1 MIHNR
6 SRLLRGTAAL
16 AATAV
21 LAGCGVKQSYYKDLE
36 SYIVKNQYA
45 AAQEHVQK
53 EPDKTYPQRDRLL
66 YYFDLAMT
74 AHLAGDYAKSNEAL
88 YAAEKAIEDLYSKS
102 VSKQAASFLVND
114 NVKEYAGEDFEMV
127 VVHVIAA
134 LNYVFMN
141 QLDDALVEAR
151 KVDLKL
157 KVVAERTGGKKVAYQ
172 TDAFARYLAGMIHEN
187 KASTEELNEAYIS
200 YKQALE
206 AYAKEYQVN
215 YKTPVPA
222 ALVNDALRT
231 AMQLGFSD
239 FEEEI
244 RKEYAP
250 NAPKTPKGKTS
261 GEVVV
266 IHYTGL
272 APQKVD
278 FVTQVGAACGTAILQ
293 TQEVPEADQSTVK
306 NALMALE
313 IIGAVAAAA
322 ATSGQGCSPALL
334 AANIRSDAGQAATAG
349 SRAIGAIA
357 AQGNV
362 ITLAIPDFRKRPA
375 PIRGSEVVVAGTELP
390 GGGIKSD
397 LVEDIEAIGIRSL
410 QDRIGRVLGKAIA
423 RAVVKF
429 AIAQGSG
436 AAVEQF
442 AGGTWGKIVKA
453 AVAAGGA
460 ATEEA
465 DKRSWR
471 TLPGQILISRV
482 PLPPG
487 RHNLTVKLLDENGAA
502 MREVNLEGVE
512 VKAGKKTFVRV
523 VSMEAKGVE

>member
-1 MIHNR
+1 MIHPR
-6 SRLLRGTAAL
+6 SRLARGAAAL

-45 AAQEHVQK
+45 AAQQHVQK
-53 EPDKTYPQRDRLL
+53 EPDKTYPERDRLL

-134 LNYVFMN
+134 LNYVFMG

-187 KASTEELNEAYIS
+187 KGSTEELNEAYIS

-206 AYAKEYQVN
+206 AYAKEYQKN
-215 YKTPVPA
+215 YNTPVPA

-231 AMQLGFSD
+231 ATQLGFND
-239 FEEEI
+239 FEQEI

-250 NAPKTPKGKTS
+250 NAPPTVKGKTS

-306 NALMALE
+306 KALMALE

-322 ATSGQGCSPALL
+322 ATSGQGCSPSLI

-362 ITLAIPDFRKRPA
+362 ITLAIPDFRKRQA
-375 PIRGSEVVVAGTELP
+375 PIQGSEVIVASAAGP
-390 GGGIKSD
+390 GIKSD
-397 LVEDIEAIGIRSL
+397 LVEDIEAIGIKSL
-410 QDRIGRVLGKAIA
+410 QDRIGRVLAKAIA

-436 AAVEQF
+436 AVVEQL

-460 ATEEA
+460 ASEEA

-471 TLPGQILISRV
+471 TLPGKILISRV

-502 MREVNLEGVE
+502 VREVSLEGVE